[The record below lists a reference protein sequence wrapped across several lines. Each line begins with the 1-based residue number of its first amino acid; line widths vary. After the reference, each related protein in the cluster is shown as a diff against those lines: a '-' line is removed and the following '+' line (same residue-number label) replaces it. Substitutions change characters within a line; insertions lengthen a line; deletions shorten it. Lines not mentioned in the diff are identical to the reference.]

1 MLTLIELF
9 ERLGNQAA
17 ILTDD
22 REPIE
27 NRRRTAEMALTTS
40 LVAKQMIN
48 IADIAIRAEKMTA
61 DKKLDNS
68 AVMQLISGNYGLVIG
83 TGNDG
88 EFAGHGE

>member
-48 IADIAIRAEKMTA
+48 IADIAIRAEKMA
-61 DKKLDNS
+61 SDRKLDNS
-68 AVMQLISGNYGLVIG
+68 AVMQLVSGNYGLVIG
-83 TGNDG
+83 SGNG
-88 EFAGHGE
+88 EFTGHG